1 MRRQHGPFAFG
12 RRRFDLRFA
21 AGLLTLAGL
30 LTILFAPSA
39 EALPSFA
46 RQTGQP
52 CGACHTD
59 FAGLTPFGRLF
70 KIGGYTMGGG
80 HYRTT
85 LFPSDDPG
93 KNGEKTWVPPISMMS
108 IIGFT
113 HTQAAQPPPT
123 APFNANDNVVV
134 SPLSFFWGGA
144 ITDHIGAFVQMTYGG
159 QPLGGFGGDPF
170 GHTWGWDNTDIRFA
184 DSTRFADLDVTY
196 GITANNN
203 PTVQDPWNTTPA
215 WAFPYAASTIAPTP
229 GAGAIIDGAFAAHV
243 GSVGAYAFF
252 NQALYVEASVYHA
265 LNPKTLNDLGA
276 DPFDAPGLF
285 NLAPYWRVAFE
296 PHWGDHWIEIGTFGM
311 LVNVHPWTMPGTT
324 TTMTLPQADR
334 YTDMGFDT
342 QYQYHGANFWFTV
355 RGTYIHESQKLD
367 ATFANGGSVNP
378 TDTLNEARAYASL
391 AYGDDN
397 RIVLTAQHFNTWGSP
412 DTGLYGGF
420 ASGFS
425 PNSDGWIAEIAYI
438 PFVSSQAPGWPWFN
452 ARVGVQYTWYN
463 KFDGTTVG
471 ASANNTLFVYLWLA
485 M

>member
-1 MRRQHGPFAFG
+1 MCFPPRSMFFNQRTG
-12 RRRFDLRFA
+12 RTLHLEWLIGTNRLR
-21 AGLLTLAGL
+21 TR
-30 LTILFAPSA
+30 P
-39 EALPSFA
+39 
-46 RQTGQP
+46 
-52 CGACHTD
+52 
-59 FAGLTPFGRLF
+59 
-70 KIGGYTMGGG
+70 
-80 HYRTT
+80 
-85 LFPSDDPG
+85 
-93 KNGEKTWVPPISMMS
+93 
-108 IIGFT
+108 
-113 HTQAAQPPPT
+113 
-123 APFNANDNVVV
+123 
-134 SPLSFFWGGA
+134 
-144 ITDHIGAFVQMTYGG
+144 
-159 QPLGGFGGDPF
+159 
-170 GHTWGWDNTDIRFA
+170 HTWGWDNTDIRFA

-324 TTMTLPQADR
+324 TTTTLPQADR

-378 TDTLNEARAYASL
+378 TDTLNEARAYGSL

-397 RIVLTAQHFNTWGSP
+397 RIVLTAQHFNTWGST